1 MQKREFEQKRSEIL
15 NHLEQEVKRISK
27 LIEARKLTKDNDETS
42 ILKSYLEKLI
52 FEAYIVKNGACP
64 KDDVNFVFGGYRQ
77 FICRSTTRDYG
88 YNMSVDGVYYKVLT
102 NLGAKIREI
111 GEKLK

>member
-1 MQKREFEQKRSEIL
+1 MLEQEKIEIL
-15 NHLEQEVKRISK
+15 NYLEQEVKRISE
-27 LIEARKLTKDNDETS
+27 LIEARKLTKDNETS

-88 YNMSVDGVYYKVLT
+88 YNMSVDGIYYKVLA
-102 NLGAKIREI
+102 NRGAKIRE
-111 GEKLK
+111 

>member
-1 MQKREFEQKRSEIL
+1 MQEQEKIEIL
-15 NHLEQEVKRISK
+15 NYLEQEVKRISE
-27 LIEARKLTKDNDETS
+27 LIEARKLTKDNDEAR

-88 YNMSVDGVYYKVLT
+88 YNMSVDGIYYKVLA
-102 NLGAKIREI
+102 NRGAKINKIMENCN
-111 GEKLK
+111 EV

>member
-1 MQKREFEQKRSEIL
+1 MQEQEKIEIL

-27 LIEARKLTKDNDETS
+27 LIEARKLTKDNETS

-88 YNMSVDGVYYKVLT
+88 YNMSVDGIYYKVLA
-102 NLGAKIREI
+102 NRGAKIREI
-111 GEKLK
+111 GEKKNER